1 MGYRDS
7 KDLARITASDKV
19 LSDKALTIAKKTTQY
34 DGYQRELASIV
45 YKCLDKKSGLLADKF
60 FLLVLLKVNLCQTSN
75 WLNNYTNRLLEN
87 LKNEST
93 LTFCRQCLGC
103 WPSQY
108 AINKVS
114 FMMDFFV

>member
-1 MGYRDS
+1 MDYRDS

-60 FLLVLLKVNLCQTSN
+60 FFVSPVKSELMSNQQLAEQLHKPTIREFEKRKYTHLL
-75 WLNNYTNRLLEN
+75 
-87 LKNEST
+87 
-93 LTFCRQCLGC
+93 
-103 WPSQY
+103 
-108 AINKVS
+108 
-114 FMMDFFV
+114 